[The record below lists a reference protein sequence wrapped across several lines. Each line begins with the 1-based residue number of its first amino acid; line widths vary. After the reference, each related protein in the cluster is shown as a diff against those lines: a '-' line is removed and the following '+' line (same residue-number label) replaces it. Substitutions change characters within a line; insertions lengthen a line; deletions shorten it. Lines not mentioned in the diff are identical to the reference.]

1 MVAVPRLE
9 IDLTFSLEEPG
20 IDSSGAVVS
29 QLEGTVTAAGTEVTI
44 FANHPETLF
53 KGRSMKLADIRSIA
67 QEIAAFGLSITLSG
81 PGGVI
86 ARIGDVNA
94 SVLQRVVTG
103 SPHIRLG
110 GAAAIAPLM
119 RSRGA
124 AVSAIP
130 LPPKTL
136 FPLVPTVSRRIR
148 RKATTTHYLPR
159 SGRPRLIFVIGSKNW
174 NGQMPREFDLL
185 PEVTTIGS
193 GSEASLQLDGL
204 NALHAEIRRTADDEY
219 VLYPIGA
226 QAGGS
231 GLVETTGRKDGGQ
244 VLRTGTRIELGK
256 WKMAYFREEFADHG
270 RPHGGRVG
278 GEMSR
283 QKPQRN
289 IRPGQSSGK
298 NSSGN

>member
-1 MVAVPRLE
+1 MVAVPRLD
-9 IDLTFSLEEPG
+9 IDLTFSLDEPG
-20 IDSSGAVVS
+20 IDSAGAIVS
-29 QLEGTVTAAGTEVTI
+29 QLEGTITAAGTDVQI
-44 FANHPETLF
+44 FANHPESLLQ
-53 KGRSMKLADIRSIA
+53 GRGVKLDDIRSIA
-67 QEIAAFGLSITLSG
+67 QEIAGFGLSITLSG
-81 PGGVI
+81 PKGVI

-94 SVLQRVVTG
+94 PVFQRVVTG

-110 GAAAIAPLM
+110 GAGALAPLI
-119 RSRGA
+119 RRRGA
-124 AVSAIP
+124 AVSSIP

-148 RKATTTHYLPR
+148 RTATTTHYLPR

-174 NGQMPREFDLL
+174 NGQMPREFNLL
-185 PEVTTIGS
+185 PDVTTIGS

-204 NALHAEIRRTADDEY
+204 NVLHAEIRHTADDEY

-226 QAGGS
+226 LAGGS

-283 QKPQRN
+283 QKSQRN
-289 IRPGQSSGK
+289 TRPGQS
-298 NSSGN
+298 